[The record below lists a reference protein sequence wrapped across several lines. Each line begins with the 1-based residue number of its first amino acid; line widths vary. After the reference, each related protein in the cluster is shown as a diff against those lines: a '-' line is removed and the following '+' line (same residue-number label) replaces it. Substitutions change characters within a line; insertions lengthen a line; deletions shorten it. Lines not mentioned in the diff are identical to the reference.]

1 MRLLPDMQASAATLM
16 ATDEAILTA
25 ITENKSPPTVRF
37 YQWTPPAVTIGY
49 FQNPQ
54 KEVDLEYLKQNKID
68 LVRRITGG
76 GAVYHDK
83 ELTYTLFV
91 PTDQISEDILE
102 SYKIICG
109 AIVNGLKTIGINAQF
124 LPINDLLINNKKFSG
139 NAQTRK
145 NGIIMQ
151 HGTILLEVDKD
162 KMFSVLNITKEK
174 ISDKQITELKRRVTS
189 LSAETKIK
197 DFAKVRNALVEGF
210 EQQFNTEFTL
220 GQLTEYEIR
229 LQAES
234 IIKYQSKEWTYK
246 R

>member
-1 MRLLPDMQASAATLM
+1 
-16 ATDEAILTA
+16 
-25 ITENKSPPTVRF
+25 
-37 YQWTPPAVTIGY
+37 
-49 FQNPQ
+49 
-54 KEVDLEYLKQNKID
+54 
-68 LVRRITGG
+68 
-76 GAVYHDK
+76 
-83 ELTYTLFV
+83 
-91 PTDQISEDILE
+91 
-102 SYKIICG
+102 
-109 AIVNGLKTIGINAQF
+109 
-124 LPINDLLINNKKFSG
+124 
-139 NAQTRK
+139 
-145 NGIIMQ
+145 MQ

-174 ISDKQITELKRRVTS
+174 ISDKQITELKQRVTS

>member
-124 LPINDLLINNKKFSG
+124 SPINDLLINNKKFSG

-174 ISDKQITELKRRVTS
+174 ISDKQITELKQRVTS